1 MDKKSLECKVKYVD
15 LEPEIKIKYVD
26 LEPEIKIKYA
36 SLEVTKDG
44 KIKWNRP
51 KGKEETEKASQE
63 YVDR

>member
-1 MDKKSLECKVKYVD
+1 MDKKSQECKVKYGE
-15 LEPEIKIKYVD
+15 LEPEY
-26 LEPEIKIKYA
+26 KIKYA

>member
-15 LEPEIKIKYVD
+15 LEPEY
-26 LEPEIKIKYA
+26 KIKYA

>member
-1 MDKKSLECKVKYVD
+1 MNKKSLECKVKHVD
-15 LEPEIKIKYVD
+15 LES
-26 LEPEIKIKYA
+26 EIKIKYA